1 MGSGRSKVRQL
12 DPKTLTDLQNTVD
25 GKGKSKLTKQKF
37 RSVYNSVFD
46 GDADEFVGHLFR
58 SFDSNQDGF
67 VDFKEFIVGLCVSG
81 SEKPETKLKL
91 AFNMYDQDGNG
102 SISREE
108 VSPMSYKLTYSPV
121 YCFSAPEFIVG
132 LCVSGSEKPEIKLK
146 LAFHMYDQD
155 GNGSI
160 SREEM
165 SNMLKVRGS
174 RLMKGVKSLALFS
187 FNHMCEARYQVTTT

>member
-1 MGSGRSKVRQL
+1 
-12 DPKTLTDLQNTVD
+12 
-25 GKGKSKLTKQKF
+25 
-37 RSVYNSVFD
+37 
-46 GDADEFVGHLFR
+46 
-58 SFDSNQDGF
+58 
-67 VDFKEFIVGLCVSG
+67 
-81 SEKPETKLKL
+81 
-91 AFNMYDQDGNG
+91 MYDQDGNG